1 MLNIAICDD
10 DKIDLR
16 QEKELIEE
24 VLAEMEY
31 EYTIDS
37 YSKADELLN
46 ASQNYHIIFLDVE
59 MDGINGIDVAE
70 AIHKREPGCFICFV
84 TNYAS
89 YMDEALNKHAFRFWS
104 KPIHKDRLVF
114 GIQSAVE
121 RMKSRKKVLT
131 VHVEKHEMNIVMS
144 NIIYVYTEN
153 RMTYIVTVQGLIQ
166 TKDIFKGVK
175 QQLNEQDFCE
185 VHASYCVNMKFV
197 SDYTVSTVTC
207 NYKDQFYQLKMSKS
221 RSADF
226 RKRFTQWS
234 GGSI

>member
-46 ASQNYHIIFLDVE
+46 ASQNYHIIFLD
-59 MDGINGIDVAE
+59 
-70 AIHKREPGCFICFV
+70 
-84 TNYAS
+84 
-89 YMDEALNKHAFRFWS
+89 
-104 KPIHKDRLVF
+104 
-114 GIQSAVE
+114 VE